1 MLADLGNFGKAMNI
15 RYFVAAVAVLNL
27 TACGQASQ
35 DGRSKPGVVEAMP
48 STESLPAYDAQ
59 GVISSL
65 DGQILTLDHDGA
77 SAAGLKPGRDQ
88 FKVYADVIA
97 EAPIAPGT
105 RVKFQFKKTQAG
117 LELSKLEPRE

>member
-1 MLADLGNFGKAMNI
+1 VLADLGNFGKAMNF
-15 RYFVAAVAVLNL
+15 RCFAVATAVLSL
-27 TACGQASQ
+27 AACGEASQ
-35 DGRSKPGVVEAMP
+35 DGRSKPGVIEAMP
-48 STESLPAYDAQ
+48 STESLPVYDAQ

-77 SAAGLKPGRDQ
+77 SAAGLKPGRNQ

-105 RVKFQFKKTQAG
+105 RVKFQFKKTSTG